1 MSASSVTSDCL
12 QKHAVSFGHK
22 IVIVDTPGI
31 SDTETMQNEIQK
43 CLRITSPG
51 PHAFILVL
59 SPSRY
64 TMEEQKLLEYFVDY
78 FGERFYNYLIILF
91 TRKDDLDAEGEKL
104 TDELNTA
111 PVELKALIEKCGRRV
126 IAFNDKLK
134 GEQQNAQVINLLSM
148 IWKNIKSNDVE
159 YYTNEMTTEP
169 EKQLRKRN
177 EGMMINAN
185 VERREE
191 FIEIQRRPSLQI
203 ESKIAEEAKRDKET
217 LQQCEGLLMKKS
229 GE

>member
-1 MSASSVTSDCL
+1 
-12 QKHAVSFGHK
+12 
-22 IVIVDTPGI
+22 
-31 SDTETMQNEIQK
+31 MQNEIQK

-51 PHAFILVL
+51 PHAFIVVL

-64 TMEEQKLLEYFVDY
+64 TMEEQKLLKYFVDY

-91 TRKDDLDAEGEKL
+91 TRKDDLDAEGEEL
-104 TDELNTA
+104 TDESNTA

-126 IAFNDKLK
+126 IAFNEKLK

-159 YYTNEMTTEP
+159 YYPNEMFTEP

-177 EGMMINAN
+177 EGLMINAN

-191 FIEIQRRPSLQI
+191 FIEIQSRPLLQI